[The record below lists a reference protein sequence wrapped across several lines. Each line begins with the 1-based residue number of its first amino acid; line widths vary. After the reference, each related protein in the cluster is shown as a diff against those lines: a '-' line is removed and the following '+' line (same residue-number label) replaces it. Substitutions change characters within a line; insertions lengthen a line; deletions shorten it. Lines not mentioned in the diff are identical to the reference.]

1 MLKHRKHPGMKIVPF
16 SLAALAAVAALV
28 TGCKTTGTIAI
39 PRTDG
44 SGTNYYHYAGVG
56 GVIRPG
62 IMIVFAES
70 GSNGPPVLA
79 QGVGSPIA
87 PSILGVAAHV
97 GGGLA
102 LGSTL
107 RPDEESTTTVIQG
120 EPRAGPIVPPE
131 VPRPSRPP
139 FGPPPWHGKSP
150 HNKGR

>member
-1 MLKHRKHPGMKIVPF
+1 MNKFFV
-16 SLAALAAVAALV
+16 LALLLFIATLC
-28 TGCKTTGTIAI
+28 GCKTTGTIAI
-39 PRTDG
+39 PRVDG

-62 IMIVFAES
+62 IMIVFSES

-87 PSILGVAAHV
+87 PSILGVAANV
-97 GGGLA
+97 GSGLA

-120 EPRAGPIVPPE
+120 EPRAGPIVPPT
-131 VPRPSRPP
+131 PPTSRPP
-139 FGPPPWHGKSP
+139 FGPPPWHGGNP